1 VSFAAFLENFLDVNL
16 ADETVVSAVE
26 VAVWASV
33 VAEELV
39 DKLLLVSLCVE
50 VRQGRV
56 LRHQALVDLLDRD
69 VLFEVIDLAIDRF
82 DH

>member
-1 VSFAAFLENFLDVNL
+1 M
-16 ADETVVSAVE
+16 
-26 VAVWASV
+26 

-50 VRQGRV
+50 VRQGSV